1 MISFLFEYHIQCHVE
16 RPRSWNGIAVYPLR
30 AIAGAITADLR
41 IRTGKM
47 RRVNEQVSAR
57 DRQAGGGERPFS
69 QQRGGEFITNRGC
82 TQFQVGTVLYG
93 CFVNGIQTLVIVFRM
108 NQLGIG
114 LVRTGYYSFYD
125 QVLTVLR
132 HFGRAVEET
141 VALVGIEDITAFPI
155 VKEEAES
162 KIFIVERVIH
172 ACQEVRL

>member
-69 QQRGGEFITNRGC
+69 QQRGGEFLTNKGC
-82 TQFQVGTVLYG
+82 KQIQGGTLPYC
-93 CFVNGIQTLVIVFRM
+93 CFVNSIQKLGIVFRM
-108 NQLGIG
+108 N
-114 LVRTGYYSFYD
+114 
-125 QVLTVLR
+125 
-132 HFGRAVEET
+132 
-141 VALVGIEDITAFPI
+141 
-155 VKEEAES
+155 
-162 KIFIVERVIH
+162 
-172 ACQEVRL
+172 